1 MILAGVPI
9 IVAVAFSLT
18 PHDARS
24 SDTTEASG
32 HHVTVSDLTA
42 VAAPAGGDD
51 QSAGTSLVALAVD
64 PNGHGRRDGWKPDGH
79 RDGDK
84 KDGDKKDGDKRDGDK
99 KDGDKKPTHK
109 PTKPTETKTTAP
121 PTKPPT
127 TPPTVQPTRTELP
140 VTGGREVSFAVAG
153 AGLVLIGALMLLLRR
168 MARDQ

>member
-51 QSAGTSLVALAVD
+51 QSAGSTSLVALAVD

-84 KDGDKKDGDKRDGDK
+84 KDGDK

>member
-18 PHDARS
+18 PNDARS
-24 SDTTEASG
+24 SDTMEASG
-32 HHVTVSDLTA
+32 YHVTVSDQTA

-51 QSAGTSLVALAVD
+51 QSAGITSLVALSVE
-64 PNGHGRRDGWKPDGH
+64 PNGDKKDGDKRDGDK

-84 KDGDKKDGDKRDGDK
+84 KDGDKRDGDKKDGDK

-121 PTKPPT
+121 PTKPVT
-127 TPPTVQPTRTELP
+127 TPTVQPTRTELP
-140 VTGGREVSFAVAG
+140 VTGGREVTFAVAG

-168 MARDQ
+168 MARD

>member
-18 PHDARS
+18 PNDARS
-24 SDTTEASG
+24 SDTMEASG
-32 HHVTVSDLTA
+32 YHVTVSDQTA

-51 QSAGTSLVALAVD
+51 QSAGITSLVALSVE
-64 PNGHGRRDGWKPDGH
+64 PN
-79 RDGDK
+79 
-84 KDGDKKDGDKRDGDK
+84 GDK

-121 PTKPPT
+121 PTKPVT
-127 TPPTVQPTRTELP
+127 TPTVQPTRTELP
-140 VTGGREVSFAVAG
+140 VTGGREVTFAVAG

-168 MARDQ
+168 MARD